1 MKKSIYVADDES
13 NIRNL
18 VQTFLEREGYDVT
31 TFPDGES
38 LLRYFSTNPSDLVIL
53 DVMMPGRDGFF
64 ICSDIRKI
72 SDVPIIM
79 LTARDSDSDYIAG
92 LSLGSDDYFTKPFSP
107 IKLVM
112 KVKAIFRR
120 TEADSKKSEHSDE
133 SLRFEDIAIMTR
145 TKSATCG
152 TDDLQLTPNEFSL
165 LTYLII
171 NQDRAVSRSELLD
184 RIWGYETEVETR
196 VADDTVKRLR
206 KKLSKSHVVIK
217 TVWGYGFRLKSLSD
231 EEDEPSADVTSD
243 TPEK

>member
-1 MKKSIYVADDES
+1 MNKSIYVADDES

-31 TFPDGES
+31 AFPDGES
-38 LLRYFSTNPSDLVIL
+38 LLRFFSTNPSDLVIL

-72 SDVPIIM
+72 SNVPIIM
-79 LTARDSDSDYIAG
+79 LTARDSDADYIAG

-107 IKLVM
+107 MKLVM

-120 TEADSKKSEHSDE
+120 AVADSNQSDNADHS
-133 SLRFEDIAIMTR
+133 LHFEDISIMT
-145 TKSATCG
+145 KSKMVMCG
-152 TDDLQLTPNEFSL
+152 DEEMQLTPNEFSL

-171 NQDRAVSRSELLD
+171 NKERAVSRSELLD

-206 KKLSKSHVVIK
+206 KKLAKSHVEIK
-217 TVWGYGFRLKSLSD
+217 TVWGYGFRLKKQS
-231 EEDEPSADVTSD
+231 EDDDIQMPMNDAPSTE
-243 TPEK
+243 T